1 MRYPAGIAA
10 AVATSKQVRVLGCQ
24 RNPTTVTAL
33 FANLLM
39 RITDV
44 LEAGIPI
51 ILGVSGQR
59 LRLAGYRKDL
69 ATRGTDGVDDAVF
82 FIAP

>member
-1 MRYPAGIAA
+1 
-10 AVATSKQVRVLGCQ
+10 
-24 RNPTTVTAL
+24 
-33 FANLLM
+33 M

-44 LEAGIPI
+44 LEVGVPI

-69 ATRGTDGVDDAVF
+69 ATRSADGVDDTVF
-82 FIAP
+82 LIAP

>member
-1 MRYPAGIAA
+1 
-10 AVATSKQVRVLGCQ
+10 
-24 RNPTTVTAL
+24 
-33 FANLLM
+33 M

-44 LEAGIPI
+44 LEVGIPI

-59 LRLAGYRKDL
+59 LRFAGYCKYL
-69 ATRGTDGVDDAVF
+69 ATRRTDGVDDAVI

>member
-1 MRYPAGIAA
+1 
-10 AVATSKQVRVLGCQ
+10 
-24 RNPTTVTAL
+24 
-33 FANLLM
+33 M

-44 LEAGIPI
+44 LEAGVPI

-69 ATRGTDGVDDAVF
+69 ATRSADGVDDAVF
-82 FIAP
+82 FVAP

>member
-1 MRYPAGIAA
+1 
-10 AVATSKQVRVLGCQ
+10 
-24 RNPTTVTAL
+24 
-33 FANLLM
+33 M

-44 LEAGIPI
+44 LEAGVPI

-69 ATRGTDGVDDAVF
+69 ATCGADGVDDTVF